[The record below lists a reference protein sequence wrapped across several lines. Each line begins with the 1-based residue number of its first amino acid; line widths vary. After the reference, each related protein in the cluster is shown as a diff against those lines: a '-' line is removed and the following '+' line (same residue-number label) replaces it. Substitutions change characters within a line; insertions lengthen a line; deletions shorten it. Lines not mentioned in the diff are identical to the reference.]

1 MAIMVT
7 RGLISFADDGGDYCG
22 NGVLQ
27 EILAFLHHH
36 GGGGGRGGN
45 GDPLV
50 RVKLSQEAR
59 GELEKLSRTL
69 IETANRFEQVAAR
82 AVKEHQAVGV

>member
-7 RGLISFADDGGDYCG
+7 GGVISFADDDGGYCG
-22 NGVLQ
+22 NGIIE

-36 GGGGGRGGN
+36 GGGGGGGGN

-50 RVKLSQEAR
+50 RVKLSEEVR
-59 GELEKLSRTL
+59 GELEELSRTL
-69 IETANRFEQVAAR
+69 IETAGRFEQVAAR
-82 AVKEHQAVGV
+82 AAKQQTVGV